1 MPPAA
6 MTLVQE
12 RVTSLVTTQRPSLLG
27 LGVLVALWAASCGV
41 DSARKALNLAYD
53 VKESRPFWRTQLV
66 AIAATLISSLFILLV
81 VGVLIAGGFAGHW
94 VAARLGIERAFSIG
108 LGIVRWPLT
117 AALMMLGSAVGFHLL
132 PDVKQKFTF
141 MLPGAIV
148 GTLLWLG
155 ATWVFT
161 QYVRYFGSYDVT
173 YGSIAGVVVLLTWL
187 YISGFIFVIGGEI
200 NAILEHAAV
209 VGKEDGAR
217 DESEAAPPPSQ
228 RPSFA
233 AARRGEDRGRRRTRG
248 VLQLNATRAGFA
260 PSECRLWS
268 VGPRDDTLH
277 VRRTRSLA
285 TIPLALI
292 AVGGCRTGASAAS
305 ARLHPK
311 RARRQSPDASPCP
324 TAPTSSSCSP
334 TTRATPTS
342 ACSARRGSP
351 RPTSTA
357 WPPKASGSPTSTSAR
372 PPVRRPGP
380 R

>member
-1 MPPAA
+1 M
-6 MTLVQE
+6 
-12 RVTSLVTTQRPSLLG
+12 
-27 LGVLVALWAASCGV
+27 
-41 DSARKALNLAYD
+41 
-53 VKESRPFWRTQLV
+53 
-66 AIAATLISSLFILLV
+66 

-217 DESEAAPPPSQ
+217 DESEAAPPTSQ

-233 AARRGEDRGRRRTRG
+233 PPGAAKTAAVAGR
-248 VLQLNATRAGFA
+248 
-260 PSECRLWS
+260 
-268 VGPRDDTLH
+268 
-277 VRRTRSLA
+277 
-285 TIPLALI
+285 
-292 AVGGCRTGASAAS
+292 AAS
-305 ARLHPK
+305 
-311 RARRQSPDASPCP
+311 SN
-324 TAPTSSSCSP
+324 
-334 TTRATPTS
+334 
-342 ACSARRGSP
+342 
-351 RPTSTA
+351 
-357 WPPKASGSPTSTSAR
+357 
-372 PPVRRPGP
+372 
-380 R
+380 